1 MAFPPCLL
9 AARLLG
15 AAAAA
20 AASCPAGTTEQ
31 ARAAQWRGDAYM
43 VCEDAQP
50 GGELQFIP
58 AGSGSGAPISVERT
72 AVPLFGTNATC
83 GANTSC
89 WTETTASSADVMGN
103 ALLRQ
108 DRDATLREL
117 QQVIPPLVLV
127 GGYDFND
134 PIQCGKNGQKPGC
147 KAYSYSAGVHTFVGS
162 RGSSADIV
170 FDTLASDVMSEG
182 HPSMNQFIH
191 KYGLSMATF
200 KDKLDPMVI
209 LEGLCEPAHA
219 QHFMLPSVSSSA
231 LLLLAQ
237 GAATCLS
244 SATGTSSRAAAPTA
258 APATSPASPAPRA
271 RTPATPSARPIPR
284 LASATRSATTPR
296 HPAVLRKPA
305 GSRWAKPLAD
315 DSPRWAA
322 F

>member
-1 MAFPPCLL
+1 MAFSPCLL
-9 AARLLG
+9 AACLLG

-31 ARAAQWRGDAYM
+31 ARAAQWRGAAYT

-58 AGSGSGAPISVERT
+58 AGSGAGASISVERT

-83 GANTSC
+83 GAGTSC
-89 WTETTASSADVMGN
+89 WAETTASSADVMGN
-103 ALLRQ
+103 ALLATG
-108 DRDATLREL
+108 RDATLREL

-134 PIQCGKNGQKPGC
+134 PIQCAKNGQKPGC
-147 KAYSYSAGVHTFVGS
+147 KAYSYTAGVHTFVGS

-219 QHFMLPSVSSSA
+219 QHSMFRSVS
-231 LLLLAQ
+231 L
-237 GAATCLS
+237 
-244 SATGTSSRAAAPTA
+244 
-258 APATSPASPAPRA
+258 
-271 RTPATPSARPIPR
+271 
-284 LASATRSATTPR
+284 
-296 HPAVLRKPA
+296 
-305 GSRWAKPLAD
+305 
-315 DSPRWAA
+315 
-322 F
+322 